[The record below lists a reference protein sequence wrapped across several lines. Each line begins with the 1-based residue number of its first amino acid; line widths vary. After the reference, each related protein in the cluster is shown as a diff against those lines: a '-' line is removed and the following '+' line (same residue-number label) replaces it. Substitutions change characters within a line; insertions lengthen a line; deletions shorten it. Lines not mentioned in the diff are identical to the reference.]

1 MNFQDVINNVNSIV
15 SIISFLFKFLCS
27 YFNKSK
33 IKQDFIDETMKFK
46 SDTNLDLIDL
56 DVNSRKNDYFVIEED
71 YDEQLRP
78 DKETQIKNIK
88 LKRAELNI
96 DEGYEKLDL
105 DNYLPSYINFLS
117 CNCRKKKKDSIT
129 NVLRT
134 VYEYYDSIID
144 ITKILIKL
152 HHIENFIKSKATS
165 SIKNLKHKKILLKIN
180 RKMLPIIEKS
190 NLISTFKI
198 RRNNF

>member
-1 MNFQDVINNVNSIV
+1 MAAHDLQKATYNYNTMRN
-15 SIISFLFKFLCS
+15 LRFKNAFTC
-27 YFNKSK
+27 
-33 IKQDFIDETMKFK
+33 I
-46 SDTNLDLIDL
+46 
-56 DVNSRKNDYFVIEED
+56 
-71 YDEQLRP
+71 
-78 DKETQIKNIK
+78 
-88 LKRAELNI
+88 
-96 DEGYEKLDL
+96 
-105 DNYLPSYINFLS
+105 
-117 CNCRKKKKDSIT
+117 SIT